1 MRQIHLING
10 KTRDDISI
18 KICYFLD
25 KLLVLPRKETT
36 VVHVLISDR
45 VYCNLCFM
53 SLLITADSG
62 F

>member
-10 KTRDDISI
+10 KTRDDISVVN
-18 KICYFLD
+18 
-25 KLLVLPRKETT
+25 LLVLPRKETT

-45 VYCNLCFM
+45 VYCNLYFM